1 MTLPIDS
8 VTWPA
13 KYAAERITTEF
24 DFAPGLAA
32 GDSVA
37 TVSIDVT
44 TVLGVDAT
52 PNAIKF
58 GGAVIKGKRVYQQFA
73 AGLAGCSYLVVAQ
86 ATTAQNN
93 ILIIPRVLPVVPLI

>member
-1 MTLPIDS
+1 MTIPIDA

-13 KYAAERITTEF
+13 KYVAERITPEF
-24 DFAPGLAA
+24 NFAPGLAA

-44 TVLGVDAT
+44 TVQGVDAA

-58 GGAVIKGKRVYQQFA
+58 GGAVIKGARVFQQLA
-73 AGLAGCSYLVVAQ
+73 AGLAGCSYLVVAT
-86 ATTAQNN
+86 ATTTQNN
-93 ILIIPRVLPVVPLI
+93 ILVIPRVLPVVPLI